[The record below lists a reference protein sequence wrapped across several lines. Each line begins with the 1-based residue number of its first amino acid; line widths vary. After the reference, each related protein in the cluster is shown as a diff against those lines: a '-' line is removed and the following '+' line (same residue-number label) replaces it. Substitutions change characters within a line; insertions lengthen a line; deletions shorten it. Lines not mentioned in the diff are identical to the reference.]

1 MAAPYVTTQVLR
13 YCDTD
18 ANGHVNNAVY
28 AVMCEAG
35 RAELG
40 HRCGLIAPG
49 EGRGMVIVRLE
60 LDFLREM
67 TWPGEVRIETEI
79 SRIGTK
85 SFTLRQRLLQDEVLV
100 GTAQSV
106 QAVIDAESRRA
117 LPLTETWRAALAP
130 YIVAAE

>member
-1 MAAPYVTTQVLR
+1 
-13 YCDTD
+13 
-18 ANGHVNNAVY
+18 
-28 AVMCEAG
+28 
-35 RAELG
+35 
-40 HRCGLIAPG
+40 
-49 EGRGMVIVRLE
+49 MVIVRLE